1 MTPISI
7 AVPAS
12 KGKYYGRSAREL
24 SLIGR
29 SRQTAQDPLQGQGG
43 PQRASAVRLKA
54 QWSARNGERFRIGTG
69 LGLYLSGDGQGVT
82 PRRAEAWFGTFDQA
96 QVALQRFASAQD
108 MRALRVIDKLLPD
121 RASLSNLG

>member
-7 AVPAS
+7 AVSAS
-12 KGKYYGRSAREL
+12 KGKYYGRSSREL

-29 SRQTAQDPLQGQGG
+29 SRQTAQDPLQGG

-82 PRRAEAWFGTFDQA
+82 PRSAEAWFGTFEQA
-96 QVALQRFASAQD
+96 ELALQRFASAQG
-108 MRALRVIDKLLPD
+108 MHALRVIDRLLPD
-121 RASLSNLG
+121 RANLSSLG

>member
-29 SRQTAQDPLQGQGG
+29 SRQSSHDPLQGQGG

-82 PRRAEAWFGTFDQA
+82 PRSAEAWFGTFEQA
-96 QVALQRFASAQD
+96 ELALQRFASAQG
-108 MRALRVIDKLLPD
+108 MHALRVIDKLLPD
-121 RASLSNLG
+121 RANLSSLG